1 MLLGIKRI
9 HRMYSSI
16 SLHSFKGTLLL
27 ISEATNYKLV
37 AYPHFDCPFSPFC
50 PTVVKENPLKVQS
63 SITAFGGF
71 LYRKQSFI
79 VYILI
84 TITIVPSPVFSAHGR
99 SKSGRT
105 SRRWTEMFGKSPA
118 FRKNRSS
125 DGGK

>member
-63 SITAFGGF
+63 GITAFSGF
-71 LYRKQSFI
+71 LCFYIENNHLSF
-79 VYILI
+79 LLL
-84 TITIVPSPVFSAHGR
+84 
-99 SKSGRT
+99 
-105 SRRWTEMFGKSPA
+105 
-118 FRKNRSS
+118 
-125 DGGK
+125 